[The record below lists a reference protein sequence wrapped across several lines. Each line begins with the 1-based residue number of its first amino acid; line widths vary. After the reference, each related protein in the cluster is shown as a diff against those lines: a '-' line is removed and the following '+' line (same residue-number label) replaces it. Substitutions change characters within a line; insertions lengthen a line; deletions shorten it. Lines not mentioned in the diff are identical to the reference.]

1 MKKVFKY
8 LRHSMLLA
16 AVTLFAFSCAE
27 SEVVDGQLGKPSD
40 AQFSASTLSFDF
52 AYEGGSSPI
61 TITSPD
67 AWSAESDADWCYASL
82 TSGANGTSQ
91 LHIMAAPNTTGK
103 VRTATITLKAAGQND
118 IVLSVSQAASPADPN
133 LVVAQPDQWDG
144 KTTDEMIYEILVYA
158 FADSNGDGMGDFQGI
173 ISKLDYI
180 EQLGAGALWL
190 SPIHPADSYHG
201 YDVTDYNAVNPK
213 FGTKEDFRQL
223 VDACHQRGIKVYLDY
238 VVNHTGKGHSW
249 YTSAL
254 EAYKKGEK
262 NEYWNYYMLSEKP
275 SADVADGV
283 FPMLTP
289 KYGYVYGSD
298 HWKNIDGWPVPEAT
312 THRYKFTL
320 DWTAKT
326 IKVEPTEE
334 AAQADN
340 SDTTVEKFIYF
351 GETGAHHRMYDK
363 GNGQFELIT
372 DFLSPWGFLVLTSD
386 SSWTGT
392 KYGSAS
398 GEYIAEGEA
407 HKLAL
412 DAGDI
417 QFDYMRTLKVYAR
430 LFSAWMP
437 DLNYGEIETVQQ
449 SPVYQ
454 HILASIKGWLDL
466 GVDGLR
472 VDAAKHIYFQ
482 DFGPANLEFW
492 RKLYGDANAYY
503 KTKPQADGEMYLV
516 AELFSGMGENKV
528 YASVIPSFFNFDF
541 WWQSREPLKQGQGKG
556 IAQNLLNI
564 QNQALAVNPN
574 FIDAVKLTNHDEP
587 RAMYELGDNR
597 HLARVVGSI
606 LLTQSGRPVV
616 YNGEELGYS
625 GTNEASDINIR
636 QPMKWT
642 KTEYAKYSGA
652 LDVSFANVKSVE
664 FLLEDEMSV
673 LNAYRKFGQLRR
685 IYPSLTEKGKMIPAY
700 KEAGD
705 PASLAGWYRQLGNE
719 TLLVLHNVAGKEIS
733 FKLYE
738 QIEKCVAVMGEVT
751 LVGDQLT
758 MPAYS
763 SVIFKVTKDQL

>member
-61 TITSPD
+61 TITSPG

-482 DFGPANLEFW
+482 DFGSANLEFW

-541 WWQSREPLKQGQGKG
+541 WWQSREPLKQGKGKG

>member
-1 MKKVFKY
+1 
-8 LRHSMLLA
+8 
-16 AVTLFAFSCAE
+16 
-27 SEVVDGQLGKPSD
+27 
-40 AQFSASTLSFDF
+40 
-52 AYEGGSSPI
+52 
-61 TITSPD
+61 
-67 AWSAESDADWCYASL
+67 
-82 TSGANGTSQ
+82 
-91 LHIMAAPNTTGK
+91 
-103 VRTATITLKAAGQND
+103 
-118 IVLSVSQAASPADPN
+118 
-133 LVVAQPDQWDG
+133 
-144 KTTDEMIYEILVYA
+144 
-158 FADSNGDGMGDFQGI
+158 
-173 ISKLDYI
+173 
-180 EQLGAGALWL
+180 
-190 SPIHPADSYHG
+190 
-201 YDVTDYNAVNPK
+201 
-213 FGTKEDFRQL
+213 
-223 VDACHQRGIKVYLDY
+223 
-238 VVNHTGKGHSW
+238 
-249 YTSAL
+249 
-254 EAYKKGEK
+254 
-262 NEYWNYYMLSEKP
+262 
-275 SADVADGV
+275 
-283 FPMLTP
+283 
-289 KYGYVYGSD
+289 
-298 HWKNIDGWPVPEAT
+298 
-312 THRYKFTL
+312 
-320 DWTAKT
+320 
-326 IKVEPTEE
+326 
-334 AAQADN
+334 
-340 SDTTVEKFIYF
+340 
-351 GETGAHHRMYDK
+351 MYDK

-407 HKLAL
+407 HALAL

-437 DLNYGEIETVQQ
+437 DLNYGEIETVQE
-449 SPVYQ
+449 SPVYK
-454 HILASIKGWLDL
+454 HILASIKGWLDM

-503 KTKPQADGEMYLV
+503 KTTPQADGEMYLV

-528 YASVIPSFFNFDF
+528 YADVIPSFFNFDF

-587 RAMYELGDNR
+587 RAMYDLGDNR
-597 HLARVVGSI
+597 HLARVVGSM
-606 LLTQSGRPVV
+606 LLTQSGRPVI
-616 YNGEELGYS
+616 YYGEELGYS

-685 IYPSLTEKGKMIPAY
+685 IYPSLTEKGKMVPAY

-705 PASLAGWYRQLGNE
+705 PASLAAWYRQLGNE
-719 TLLVLHNVAGKEIS
+719 TLLVLHNVGGKEIS

>member
-27 SEVVDGQLGKPSD
+27 SEVVDGQLGNPSD

-61 TITSPD
+61 TITSPG

-103 VRTATITLKAAGQND
+103 ARTATITLKAAGQND
-118 IVLSVSQAASPADPN
+118 IVLSVSQAATPADPN

-180 EQLGAGALWL
+180 EQLGVGALWL

-223 VDACHQRGIKVYLDY
+223 VDACHQRGIKVYIDY
-238 VVNHTGKGHSW
+238 VVNHTGKGHPW

-275 SADVADGV
+275 SADVAEGV
-283 FPMLTP
+283 FPMLTS
-289 KYGYVYGSD
+289 KYGYEYGSD

-407 HKLAL
+407 HALAL

-437 DLNYGEIETVQQ
+437 DLNYGEIETVQE
-449 SPVYQ
+449 SPVYK
-454 HILASIKGWLDL
+454 HILASIKGWLDM

-503 KTKPQADGEMYLV
+503 KTTPQADGEMYLV

-528 YASVIPSFFNFDF
+528 YANVIPSFFNFDF

-556 IAQNLLNI
+556 IAQNLLNL
-564 QNQALAVNPN
+564 QNQALAVNPK

-587 RAMYELGDNR
+587 RAMYDLGDNR
-597 HLARVVGSI
+597 HLARVVGSM
-606 LLTQSGRPVV
+606 LLTQSGRPVI
-616 YNGEELGYS
+616 YYGEELGYS

-685 IYPSLTEKGKMIPAY
+685 IYPSLTEKGKMVPAY

-705 PASLAGWYRQLGNE
+705 PASLAAWYRQLDNE
-719 TLLVLHNVAGKEIS
+719 TLLVLHNVGGKEIS